1 VLRSVKSQII
11 VALSTIIIAV
21 MGATAY
27 LLIDQKT
34 REINQDIFQKAV
46 SFAEL
51 THERVI
57 SSFESNYQ
65 QGATVNFEKELAQV
79 YGLNRDITGLSI
91 YAYDGEPLY
100 QSQSLASA
108 YNPDLERVQAIFPS
122 VKIIESGRII
132 YLEQIDDRLRYTDFN
147 GQEIEAIHDT
157 EQIQNI
163 VYPFRDPND
172 ITRGFSLVYEV
183 SYNSLSQRIQQM
195 IMRISAIAVLGV
207 ILSLIV
213 AYILANGITAPIK
226 TLSRGAE
233 RIGQG
238 DLKTRIP
245 IKSKSEVGLLAK
257 TFNEMTVELEKTT
270 DLRIENEKNAKE
282 FELAVEI
289 QQELLPTNLPQI
301 QNLDIAASLMAASQ
315 VGGDCYDFIPLKD
328 KKKLL
333 FYIADVTGH
342 GVGAGLVSAI
352 NNALIPA
359 LIEHYADVQALVIE
373 LNRLLK
379 LKTSSSIFVT
389 MVMAM
394 WNEANDTIQFTQA
407 GHNPVIHYHAASKK
421 ASTLSPGGMALGMV
435 GDITQVIKTEQ
446 VKMEK
451 DDVFILYTDGIPEAW
466 KNDTENYGMDRFL
479 QSVESNVQ
487 FESAQAIHDGLIKD
501 VKAYMADRP
510 QADDITLLVI
520 KRTS

>member
-1 VLRSVKSQII
+1 MLRSVKSQII
-11 VALSTIIIAV
+11 LALSAIIIAV

-34 REINQDIFQKAV
+34 REINQDIFQKAI

-51 THERVI
+51 THERII

-65 QGATVNFEKELAQV
+65 EGATVNFERELAQI
-79 YGLNRDITGLSI
+79 YSLNRDIEGLSI
-91 YAYDGEPLY
+91 YNYSGEALY
-100 QSQSLASA
+100 QSEALESA
-108 YNPDLERVQAIFPS
+108 FKPNLERIQAVFPS
-122 VKIIESGRII
+122 VRTADENRIV
-132 YLEQIDDRLRYTDFN
+132 YLEQIDSRLRYTDFN
-147 GQEIEAIHDT
+147 GQEVNEVQDT
-157 EQIQNI
+157 EQVQNI

-183 SYNSLSQRIQQM
+183 SYNSLDQLIQQM
-195 IMRISAIAVLGV
+195 IMRISAIAVVG
-207 ILSLIV
+207 IIISLLV
-213 AYILANGITAPIK
+213 AFLLANGITAPIK

-233 RIGQG
+233 KIGKG

-257 TFNEMTVELEKTT
+257 TFNEMAVELEKTT
-270 DLRIENEKNAKE
+270 EVRIENEKNAKE

-289 QQELLPTNLPQI
+289 QQDLLPTDLPEI
-301 QNLDIAASLMAASQ
+301 QGLDIAASLMAASQ

-328 KKKLL
+328 QKKLL

-359 LIEHYADVQALVIE
+359 LIEHYGNIQDLVIE

-379 LKTSSSIFVT
+379 LKTGSSIFVT

-394 WNEANDTIQFTQA
+394 WDEVTNTIQFTQA
-407 GHNPVIHYHAASKK
+407 GHNPVVHYHAASQK
-421 ASTLSPGGMALGMV
+421 ANTLSPGGVALGMV
-435 GDITQVIKTEQ
+435 GDISEVIKSEQ

-451 DDVFILYTDGIPEAW
+451 GDVFILYTDGIPEAW
-466 KNDTENYGMDRFL
+466 KNDKENYGMERFL
-479 QSVESNVQ
+479 ASIEKNVQ
-487 FESAQAIHDGLIKD
+487 LESAQAIHNGLIKD
-501 VKAYMADRP
+501 VKMYMGDHP
-510 QADDITLLVI
+510 QADDITLLVV
-520 KRTS
+520 KRTA